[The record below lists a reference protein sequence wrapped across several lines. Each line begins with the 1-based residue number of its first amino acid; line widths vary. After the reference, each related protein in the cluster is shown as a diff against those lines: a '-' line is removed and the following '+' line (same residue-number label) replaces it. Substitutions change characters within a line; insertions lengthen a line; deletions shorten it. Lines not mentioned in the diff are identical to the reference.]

1 MYFLRK
7 QKTTNYL
14 KIFGIVVAAVAL
26 VGAVAF
32 ILYKVFGKRCLCE
45 SDYCDDCLDDDCDCG
60 DDEECGCGCEACSS
74 EEEPA
79 TDKE

>member
-1 MYFLRK
+1 MYLFRK
-7 QKTTNYL
+7 QKTTNYG

-32 ILYKVFGKRCLCE
+32 ILYKFFGNRCLCE
-45 SDYCDDCLDDDCDCG
+45 SDYCDDFLDDCDCC
-60 DDEECGCGCEACSS
+60 DDEDCECGCEDCSP

-79 TDKE
+79 TVVE